1 MKRSWIIFSIL
12 LLCLSARAASLD
24 ADSVKAQ
31 RANIFEDFGDDVVV
45 SSDSA
50 IDRVLLDK
58 INNIQR
64 EQVTIQ
70 GFRVQVF
77 SSNRQKT
84 AKTEAY
90 KVEKMVKESAMEVP
104 IYVLYNPPFFKVR
117 LGDCRTKEDAQALLD
132 EVVRVLPQLQAETYI
147 VRDQIQVI
155 Q

>member
-1 MKRSWIIFSIL
+1 MKRLI
-12 LLCLSARAASLD
+12 LCLFMVQTGIFVCTANNL
-24 ADSVKAQ
+24 ADSTAVE
-31 RANIFEDFGDDVVV
+31 RAKIFADMEEDVVV
-45 SSDSA
+45 ISDPA

-58 INNIQR
+58 INDIHR

-70 GFRVQVF
+70 GYRVQVF

-84 AKTEAY
+84 AKAEAY
-90 KVEKMVKESAMEVP
+90 KMEKLVKESSMETS

-117 LGDCRTKEDAQALLD
+117 LGDCRTMEEAQALME

-147 VRDQIQVI
+147 VRDKIQVI

>member
-1 MKRSWIIFSIL
+1 MKRL
-12 LLCLSARAASLD
+12 LLCLFMAQIGIFICAANNT
-24 ADSVKAQ
+24 ADSTAVQ
-31 RANIFEDFGDDVVV
+31 RASIFADMEEDVVV
-45 SSDSA
+45 ISDPS

-58 INNIQR
+58 INNIHR

-70 GFRVQVF
+70 GYRVQVF

-84 AKTEAY
+84 AKAEAY
-90 KVEKMVKESAMEVP
+90 KMEKLVKESQIETSV
-104 IYVLYNPPFFKVR
+104 YVLYNPPFFKVR
-117 LGDCRTKEDAQALLD
+117 LGDFRTMEEAQAMLE

>member
-1 MKRSWIIFSIL
+1 MKRL
-12 LLCLSARAASLD
+12 LLCLMMAQIGIFICVANNS
-24 ADSVKAQ
+24 ADSTSVQ
-31 RANIFEDFGDDVVV
+31 RASIFADMEDDVVV
-45 SSDSA
+45 ISDPS

-58 INNIQR
+58 INDIHR

-70 GFRVQVF
+70 GYRVQVF

-84 AKTEAY
+84 AKAEAY
-90 KVEKMVKESAMEVP
+90 KMEKMVKESSIETS

-117 LGDCRTKEDAQALLD
+117 LGDFRTIEEAQAMLE

>member
-1 MKRSWIIFSIL
+1 MKRL
-12 LLCLSARAASLD
+12 LLCLFMAQIGIFICAANNP
-24 ADSVKAQ
+24 ADSTAVQ
-31 RANIFEDFGDDVVV
+31 RASIFADMEEDVVV
-45 SSDSA
+45 ISNPS

-58 INNIQR
+58 INNIHR

-70 GFRVQVF
+70 GYRVQVF

-84 AKTEAY
+84 AKAEAY
-90 KVEKMVKESAMEVP
+90 KMEKLVKESQIETPV
-104 IYVLYNPPFFKVR
+104 YVLYNPPFFKVR
-117 LGDCRTKEDAQALLD
+117 LGDFRTMEEAQAMLE

>member
-1 MKRSWIIFSIL
+1 M
-12 LLCLSARAASLD
+12 
-24 ADSVKAQ
+24 
-31 RANIFEDFGDDVVV
+31 EEDVVV
-45 SSDSA
+45 ISDPS

-58 INNIQR
+58 INNIHR

-70 GFRVQVF
+70 GYRVQVF

-84 AKTEAY
+84 AKAEAY
-90 KVEKMVKESAMEVP
+90 KMEKLVKESQIETPV
-104 IYVLYNPPFFKVR
+104 YVLYNPPFFKVR
-117 LGDCRTKEDAQALLD
+117 LGDFRTMEEAQAMLE